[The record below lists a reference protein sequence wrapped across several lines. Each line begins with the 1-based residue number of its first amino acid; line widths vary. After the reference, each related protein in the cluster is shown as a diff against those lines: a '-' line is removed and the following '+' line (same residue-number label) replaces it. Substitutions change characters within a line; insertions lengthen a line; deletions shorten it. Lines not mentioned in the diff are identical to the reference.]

1 MTEHH
6 EGVKRCCGRVLKISL
21 GGSMFLFVILT
32 SAERK
37 SAYMNFALVKNGV
50 SQMVGCAPKVGYIII
65 YCTSRSSSGL
75 CKTFRLCS
83 MDESQAANG
92 R

>member
-1 MTEHH
+1 
-6 EGVKRCCGRVLKISL
+6 
-21 GGSMFLFVILT
+21 
-32 SAERK
+32 
-37 SAYMNFALVKNGV
+37 MNFALVKNGV